1 MRRLAPGMGR
11 SSTPFLRGLQTS
23 TSVPGMTREDIGKL
37 ILRLTVAGLMLMH
50 GIAKLR
56 HGIGPIASSVS
67 SHSLPHFV
75 AYGVYLGELIA
86 PLFVLVGIFTRPAA
100 AVIAI
105 DMLFAIWLKHSGELL
120 HVSST
125 GGYALEL
132 QFLYLA
138 GAIAIALFGAGRY
151 ALNGGMG
158 RFN

>member
-1 MRRLAPGMGR
+1 MK
-11 SSTPFLRGLQTS
+11 S
-23 TSVPGMTREDIGKL
+23 EDIGRL
-37 ILRLTVAGLMLMH
+37 ILRLAVAGLMLLH

-56 HGIGPIASSVS
+56 HGIGPITSSVG

-75 AYGVYLGELIA
+75 AYGVYVGELIA

-100 AVIAI
+100 AIIAV
-105 DMLFAIWLKHSGELL
+105 DMLFAIWLKHSGELTHL
-120 HVSST
+120 SST

-132 QFLYLA
+132 QLLYLA
-138 GAIAIALFGAGRY
+138 GAIVIALFGAGRY

>member
-1 MRRLAPGMGR
+1 MK
-11 SSTPFLRGLQTS
+11 S
-23 TSVPGMTREDIGKL
+23 EDIGRL
-37 ILRLTVAGLMLMH
+37 ILRLAVAGLMLMH

-56 HGIGPIASSVS
+56 HGIGPITSSVGA
-67 SHSLPHFV
+67 HSLPRFV
-75 AYGVYLGELIA
+75 AYGVYLGELVA

-100 AVIAI
+100 AIIAI
-105 DMLFAIWLKHSGELL
+105 DMLFAIWLKHSGELSHL
-120 HVSST
+120 NSS